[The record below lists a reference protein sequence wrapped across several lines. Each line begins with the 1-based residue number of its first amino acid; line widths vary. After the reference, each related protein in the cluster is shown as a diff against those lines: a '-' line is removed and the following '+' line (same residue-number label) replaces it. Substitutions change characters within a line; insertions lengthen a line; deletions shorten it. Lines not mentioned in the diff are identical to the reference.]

1 MKTSARNTF
10 SGTIARVTKGAV
22 NAEVQ
27 LTTENG
33 ASIVATVTNTSVDRL
48 GLREGSRAFALVKAS
63 SVILGKEL
71 HSARMSTRNIL
82 CGTVSKIAKG
92 AVNSEID
99 VQLSGGGSLTSVI
112 TNASTDS
119 LGLREGEHACG
130 AFKASSVI
138 IAVD

>member
-10 SGTIARVTKGAV
+10 SGTITRVTKGAV

-33 ASIVATVTNTSVDRL
+33 VALVAIVTNSSVDRL
-48 GLREGSRAFALVKAS
+48 GLKEGSRAYALLKAS

-71 HSARMSTRNIL
+71 HSVRMSTRNIL
-82 CGTVSKIAKG
+82 CGTVTRVTKG

-99 VQLSGGGSLTSVI
+99 VQLSGGESLTSVI
-112 TNASTDS
+112 TNNSAES

-130 AFKASSVI
+130 AFKASSVV